1 MEMRKKKLPIGI
13 ENLEKLCSDDFY
25 YIDKTGLIREL
36 LNNWGEV
43 NLFTRPRRFGK
54 TLNMSMLKYFFE
66 IGSERR
72 LFDGLEISKEKDLCE
87 EYMAKFPVISITLK
101 GASGGTFQEA
111 KGMLRRIIG
120 NEAMRY
126 QLLMQSDRLTQ
137 IERGQYEALVNID
150 KTGAFTMSDD
160 LLEDSLLVLSKLLQK
175 HYGKGVV
182 MLIDEY
188 DVPLEKAYQS
198 GYYGSMMELVRGLF
212 GNAFKT
218 NDSLEF
224 AVLTGCLRVSK
235 ESIFTGLNN
244 FSVYTIKDVQ
254 YNEAFG
260 FTDEEVREMLQ
271 YYGFM
276 EKYHAIK
283 EWYDGYRFGNLAIY
297 CPWDVVCYCH
307 ALKMQPSAEPQNYW
321 VNTSS
326 NDIIRSFLGR
336 ANATT
341 RNEIEMLMNGGSIKK
356 MVHQELTY
364 RDFGS
369 GQDNLWS
376 ILFTTGYLT
385 QRCTLA
391 GDLTELVIP
400 NREIR
405 WIFTWQIHKWFGEE
419 TVRNTGRLEKFCR
432 AFQEND
438 AMAIEN
444 GFNDYLGDM
453 ISIRDTGAPKEMKE
467 NFYHGILLGILGNR
481 NDWIVRS
488 NAESGEGYSDIS
500 IEIRQKRIGIVIELK
515 YARDAAFEWGCRE
528 ALKQIRD
535 KKYKDSLLKN
545 GMETIYQYGIAC
557 YRKQCRVVSG
567 PVTME

>member
-1 MEMRKKKLPIGI
+1 
-13 ENLEKLCSDDFY
+13 
-25 YIDKTGLIREL
+25 
-36 LNNWGEV
+36 
-43 NLFTRPRRFGK
+43 
-54 TLNMSMLKYFFE
+54 
-66 IGSERR
+66 
-72 LFDGLEISKEKDLCE
+72 
-87 EYMAKFPVISITLK
+87 
-101 GASGGTFQEA
+101 
-111 KGMLRRIIG
+111 
-120 NEAMRY
+120 
-126 QLLMQSDRLTQ
+126 MQSDRLTQ